1 MLFESLNLTPK
12 GKQLLEHKDRFEDLK
27 IGRVIINKA
36 TELAD
41 LSDPNTVKGKAC
53 IGDGTP
59 AGQASANF
67 GGYNVVGKSL
77 QMNIRIH
84 VPKDIT
90 KMSGKLRIV
99 VMANE
104 DIAANTDVETGM
116 PVYKVFDKQDGTVL
130 GWADMKESAANKE
143 SATDGGTWT
152 SKSNSGFDCSAVITI
167 SGDAKNR
174 CDFKEI
180 LAFAPVSGA
189 AITPEDILQHNCA
202 FPAASQVSKGG
213 SEETPATAPSAEG
226 RKEPSEGKESSAPS
240 ASSEGSEG

>member
-12 GKQLLEHKDRFEDLK
+12 GKQLLEHKDRFEDIK

-36 TELAD
+36 ETLPD
-41 LSDPNTVKGKAC
+41 LSNPETVKGIAC
-53 IGDGTP
+53 IGDEDP
-59 AGQASANF
+59 ASRASANF

-84 VPKDIT
+84 VPKT
-90 KMSGKLRIV
+90 VASMNGQLRIV

-104 DIAANTDVETGM
+104 DIAASTDAETGM

-130 GWADMKESAANKE
+130 GWADMKESEKN
-143 SATDGGTWT
+143 GGTWT
-152 SKSNSGFDCSAVITI
+152 SQSNSGFDCSAVITI

-189 AITPEDILQHNCA
+189 AISAADILQHNCA

-213 SEETPATAPSAEG
+213 AEEHPAVAPSVEG
-226 RKEPSEGKESSAPS
+226 RKEPPKG
-240 ASSEGSEG
+240 SEGSVGA

>member
-27 IGRVIINKA
+27 IGRVIINTATNLAELTKPEEVKA
-36 TELAD
+36 IPCL
-41 LSDPNTVKGKAC
+41 G
-53 IGDGTP
+53 
-59 AGQASANF
+59 SANF

-84 VPKDIT
+84 VPKDV
-90 KMSGKLRIV
+90 KQMNGNLRIV

-104 DIAANTDVETGM
+104 DIAASTDAETGM

-130 GWADMKESAANKE
+130 GWADMKESAEN
-143 SATDGGTWT
+143 GGTWT
-152 SKSNSGFDCSAVITI
+152 SQSNSGFDCSAVITI

-189 AITPEDILQHNCA
+189 SIAPDDVLQHNCA

-213 SEETPATAPSAEG
+213 TEELPAKAPSVEG
-226 RKEPSEGKESSAPS
+226 RKEPSEG
-240 ASSEGSEG
+240 

>member
-27 IGRVIINKA
+27 IGRVIINTA
-36 TELAD
+36 ENLSD
-41 LSDPNTVKGKAC
+41 LSNPDKVKEIKC
-53 IGDGTP
+53 IGNGDP

-84 VPKDIT
+84 VPKDV
-90 KMSGKLRIV
+90 KQMNGKLRIV

-104 DIAANTDVETGM
+104 DIAASRDVETGM

-130 GWADMKESAANKE
+130 GWADMKESAASKE
-143 SATDGGTWT
+143 PADNGGKWT
-152 SKSNSGFDCSAVITI
+152 SQSNSGFDCSAVITI

-189 AITPEDILQHNCA
+189 AISAEDILQHNCA

-213 SEETPATAPSAEG
+213 AEEAPAAAPSVEG
-226 RKEPSEGKESSAPS
+226 RKEPSETSVP
-240 ASSEGSEG
+240 

>member
-12 GKQLLEHKDRFEDLK
+12 GEQLLEHKDRFEDLK
-27 IGRVIINKA
+27 IGRVIINT
-36 TELAD
+36 TEALKT
-41 LSDPNTVKGKAC
+41 LEKPETVKGIAC

-84 VPKDIT
+84 VPKTIAQ
-90 KMSGKLRIV
+90 MNGRLRIV

-104 DIAANTDVETGM
+104 DIAASTDAETGM

-130 GWADMKESAANKE
+130 GWADMKESGEN
-143 SATDGGTWT
+143 GGTWK
-152 SKSNSGFDCSAVITI
+152 SESNSGFDCSAVITI

-189 AITPEDILQHNCA
+189 AISADDILQHNCA

-213 SEETPATAPSAEG
+213 TEEPPVEAPTVEG
-226 RKEPSEGKESSAPS
+226 RKEPPK
-240 ASSEGSEG
+240 GSEG

>member
-12 GKQLLEHKDRFEDLK
+12 GKQLLEQKDRFEDIK
-27 IGRVIINKA
+27 IGRVIINTA
-36 TELAD
+36 DELKT
-41 LSDPNTVKGKAC
+41 LEDPNLVKDIAC
-53 IGDGTP
+53 IGDENP
-59 AGQASANF
+59 ASRASANF

-90 KMSGKLRIV
+90 KMNGQLRIV

-104 DIAANTDVETGM
+104 DIAASRDVETGM

-130 GWADMKESAANKE
+130 GWADMKESAAN
-143 SATDGGTWT
+143 GGTWT

-189 AITPEDILQHNCA
+189 AISANDILQHNCA

-213 SEETPATAPSAEG
+213 KEETPAAAPTVEG
-226 RKEPSEGKESSAPS
+226 RKDPSEGKEPS
-240 ASSEGSEG
+240 AHPEGSEG

>member
-12 GKQLLEHKDRFEDLK
+12 GKQLLEQKDRFEDIK
-27 IGRVIINKA
+27 IGRVIINTA
-36 TELAD
+36 TNLSD
-41 LSDPNTVKGKAC
+41 LSDPSKVNKAC

-84 VPKDIT
+84 VPKNINS
-90 KMSGKLRIV
+90 MNGQLRIV

-104 DIAANTDVETGM
+104 DIAASADVETGM

-130 GWADMKESAANKE
+130 GWADMKESEKN
-143 SATDGGTWT
+143 GGTWK
-152 SKSNSGFDCSAVITI
+152 SQSNSGFDCSAVITI

-189 AITPEDILQHNCA
+189 SIAPDDVLQHNCA
-202 FPAASQVSKGG
+202 FPAASQVSKAGT
-213 SEETPATAPSAEG
+213 EELPAKAPTVV
-226 RKEPSEGKESSAPS
+226 PTV
-240 ASSEGSEG
+240 EGSEGSVGE

>member
-12 GKQLLEHKDRFEDLK
+12 GKQLLEQKDRFEDIK
-27 IGRVIINKA
+27 IGRVIINTAEALK
-36 TELAD
+36 TLE
-41 LSDPNTVKGKAC
+41 DPEKVKVIKC
-53 IGDGTP
+53 IGDGSP

-84 VPKDIT
+84 VPKNIDQ
-90 KMSGKLRIV
+90 MNGQLRIV

-104 DIAANTDVETGM
+104 DIAASIDAETGM

-130 GWADMKESAANKE
+130 GWADMKESEKN
-143 SATDGGTWT
+143 GGTWT

-189 AITPEDILQHNCA
+189 AISAEDILQHNCA
-202 FPAASQVSKGG
+202 FPAASQVSKAGN
-213 SEETPATAPSAEG
+213 EEPTAAAPSVEG
-226 RKEPSEGKESSAPS
+226 RKEPA
-240 ASSEGSEG
+240 

>member
-12 GKQLLEHKDRFEDLK
+12 GKQLLEQKDRFEDIK
-27 IGRVIINKA
+27 IGRVIIN
-36 TELAD
+36 TAD
-41 LSDPNTVKGKAC
+41 ALKTLEDPETVKGIDC
-53 IGDGTP
+53 IGSEDP
-59 AGQASANF
+59 ASRASANF

-84 VPKDIT
+84 VPKNIDQ
-90 KMSGKLRIV
+90 MNGQLRIV

-104 DIAANTDVETGM
+104 DIAASRDVETGM

-130 GWADMKESAANKE
+130 GWADMKESADN
-143 SATDGGTWT
+143 GGKWA
-152 SKSNSGFDCSAVITI
+152 SQSNSGFDCSAVITI

-189 AITPEDILQHNCA
+189 AISAADILQHNCA

-213 SEETPATAPSAEG
+213 TEENPAAAPSVEG
-226 RKEPSEGKESSAPS
+226 RKEPA
-240 ASSEGSEG
+240 

>member
-27 IGRVIINKA
+27 IGRVIINTATTLAELTKPEEVKA
-36 TELAD
+36 IPCL
-41 LSDPNTVKGKAC
+41 G
-53 IGDGTP
+53 
-59 AGQASANF
+59 SANF

-84 VPKDIT
+84 VPKDIDQ
-90 KMSGKLRIV
+90 MNGQLRIV

-104 DIAANTDVETGM
+104 DIAASADVETGM

-130 GWADMKESAANKE
+130 GWADMKESADN
-143 SATDGGTWT
+143 GGAWT
-152 SKSNSGFDCSAVITI
+152 SQSNSGFDCSAVITI
-167 SGDAKNR
+167 CGDAKNR

-189 AITPEDILQHNCA
+189 SIAPDDVLQHNCA
-202 FPAASQVSKGG
+202 FPAASQVSKAGT
-213 SEETPATAPSAEG
+213 EELPAKAPSVEG
-226 RKEPSEGKESSAPS
+226 RKEPSEG
-240 ASSEGSEG
+240 

>member
-12 GKQLLEHKDRFEDLK
+12 GKQLLEQKDRFEDIK
-27 IGRVIINKA
+27 IGRVIINTA
-36 TELAD
+36 TILAD
-41 LSDPNTVKGKAC
+41 LSDPEKVNKAS
-53 IGDGTP
+53 IGDGSP

-84 VPKDIT
+84 VPKNIAS
-90 KMSGKLRIV
+90 MNGQLRIV

-104 DIAANTDVETGM
+104 DIAASIDAETGM

-130 GWADMKESAANKE
+130 GWADMKESADNGGKWE
-143 SATDGGTWT
+143 SQST
-152 SKSNSGFDCSAVITI
+152 SGFDCSAVITI

-189 AITPEDILQHNCA
+189 AISAADILQHNCA

-213 SEETPATAPSAEG
+213 KEETPAAAPTVEG
-226 RKEPSEGKESSAPS
+226 RKEPAGGSLPP
-240 ASSEGSEG
+240 ASSEP

>member
-12 GKQLLEHKDRFEDLK
+12 GKQLLEHKDRFEDIK

-36 TELAD
+36 DTLTD
-41 LSDPNTVKGKAC
+41 LSNPDTVKGIAC
-53 IGDGTP
+53 IGDADP
-59 AGQASANF
+59 ASRASANF

-130 GWADMKESAANKE
+130 GWADMKESADN
-143 SATDGGTWT
+143 GGKWT
-152 SKSNSGFDCSAVITI
+152 SQSNSGFDCSAVITI

-189 AITPEDILQHNCA
+189 AISAEDILQHNCA

-213 SEETPATAPSAEG
+213 AEETPAAAPTAVEL
-226 RKEPSEGKESSAPS
+226 RKEPPKGKEPAGG
-240 ASSEGSEG
+240 AVG

>member
-12 GKQLLEHKDRFEDLK
+12 GKQLLEHKDRFEDIK

-36 TELAD
+36 ETLGD
-41 LSDPNTVKGKAC
+41 LSNPDTVKVIAC
-53 IGDGTP
+53 IGDENP
-59 AGQASANF
+59 ADRASANF

-84 VPKDIT
+84 VPKNIAN
-90 KMSGKLRIV
+90 MNGKLRIV

-130 GWADMKESAANKE
+130 GWADMKESADN
-143 SATDGGTWT
+143 GGTWT
-152 SKSNSGFDCSAVITI
+152 SLSNSGFDCSAVITV

-189 AITPEDILQHNCA
+189 AISAADILQHNCA

-213 SEETPATAPSAEG
+213 TEETPATAPSVEG
-226 RKEPSEGKESSAPS
+226 RKEPAEGEKPPA
-240 ASSEGSEG
+240 GSLGE

>member
-27 IGRVIINKA
+27 IGRVIINQA
-36 TELAD
+36 GELTD
-41 LSDPNTVKGKAC
+41 LSNPETVKGKPC
-53 IGDGTP
+53 IGNGDP

-84 VPKDIT
+84 VPKT
-90 KMSGKLRIV
+90 VASMNGQLRIV
-99 VMANE
+99 VMVNE
-104 DIAANTDVETGM
+104 DIAASTDAETGM

-130 GWADMKESAANKE
+130 GWADMKESAGN
-143 SATDGGTWT
+143 GGTWT
-152 SKSNSGFDCSAVITI
+152 SQSNSGFDCSAVITI

-189 AITPEDILQHNCA
+189 AISAEDILQHNCA
-202 FPAASQVSKGG
+202 FPAASQVSKAGT
-213 SEETPATAPSAEG
+213 EEPPAPAPTAVEQ
-226 RKEPSEGKESSAPS
+226 RKEPPK
-240 ASSEGSEG
+240 GSEG

>member
-12 GKQLLEHKDRFEDLK
+12 GKQLLEHKDRFEDIK

-36 TELAD
+36 DALTD
-41 LSDPNTVKGKAC
+41 LSKPETVKGIHC
-53 IGDGTP
+53 IGNGAP
-59 AGQASANF
+59 ADQASANF

-84 VPKDIT
+84 VPKDV
-90 KMSGKLRIV
+90 KQMNGQLRIV

-104 DIAANTDVETGM
+104 DIAASIDAETGM

-130 GWADMKESAANKE
+130 GWADMKESAAN
-143 SATDGGTWT
+143 GGTWT
-152 SKSNSGFDCSAVITI
+152 SQSNSGFDCSAVITI

-189 AITPEDILQHNCA
+189 SISAADILQHNCA

-213 SEETPATAPSAEG
+213 TEEAPAAAPSGVEG
-226 RKEPSEGKESSAPS
+226 RKEPAEGKEPPAPP
-240 ASSEGSEG
+240 AP

>member
-12 GKQLLEHKDRFEDLK
+12 GKQLLEQKDRFEDIK
-27 IGRVIINKA
+27 IGRVIINTA
-36 TELAD
+36 TALAV
-41 LSDPNTVKGKAC
+41 LSDPETVKDIAC
-53 IGDGTP
+53 IGDGDP

-90 KMSGKLRIV
+90 KMNGQLRIV

-104 DIAANTDVETGM
+104 DIAASIDAETGM

-130 GWADMKESAANKE
+130 GWADMKESA
-143 SATDGGTWT
+143 DGCTWN
-152 SKSNSGFDCSAVITI
+152 SQSNSGFDCSAVITI

-189 AITPEDILQHNCA
+189 AISAEDIIRHNCA
-202 FPAASQVSKGG
+202 FPAVSQVSKAGT
-213 SEETPATAPSAEG
+213 EEAPAAAPTVEG
-226 RKEPSEGKESSAPS
+226 RKEPSAPS
-240 ASSEGSEG
+240 VP

>member
-12 GKQLLEHKDRFEDLK
+12 GKQLLEHKDRFEDIK
-27 IGRVIINKA
+27 IGRVIINT
-36 TELAD
+36 TEALKD
-41 LSDPNTVKGKAC
+41 LSKPETVKVIAC
-53 IGDGTP
+53 IGNGEP
-59 AGQASANF
+59 ANQASANF

-84 VPKDIT
+84 VPKDV
-90 KMSGKLRIV
+90 KQMSGKLRIV

-143 SATDGGTWT
+143 SAGNGGTWT
-152 SKSNSGFDCSAVITI
+152 SQSNSGFDCSAVITV

-189 AITPEDILQHNCA
+189 AISAADILQHNCA
-202 FPAASQVSKGG
+202 FPAASQVSKDGT
-213 SEETPATAPSAEG
+213 EETPAAAPSVEG
-226 RKEPSEGKESSAPS
+226 RKEPAGGSLPPA
-240 ASSEGSEG
+240 GSEG

>member
-36 TELAD
+36 ETLSD
-41 LSDPNTVKGKAC
+41 LSNPETVKGIAC
-53 IGDGTP
+53 IGDEDP
-59 AGQASANF
+59 ASRASANF

-90 KMSGKLRIV
+90 KMSGQLRIV

-104 DIAANTDVETGM
+104 DIAASIDAETGM

-130 GWADMKESAANKE
+130 GWADMKESADN
-143 SATDGGTWT
+143 GGKWT
-152 SKSNSGFDCSAVITI
+152 SQSNSGFDCSAVITI

-189 AITPEDILQHNCA
+189 AISAGDILQHNCA
-202 FPAASQVSKGG
+202 FPAASQVSKCGT
-213 SEETPATAPSAEG
+213 EEAPAPAPTKVEG
-226 RKEPSEGKESSAPS
+226 RKEPAEGKEHP
-240 ASSEGSEG
+240 ASSEG

>member
-36 TELAD
+36 ETLTD
-41 LSDPNTVKGKAC
+41 LSNPDKVKEIKC
-53 IGDGTP
+53 IGDGSP

-84 VPKDIT
+84 VPRTIAS
-90 KMSGKLRIV
+90 MNGQLRIV

-104 DIAANTDVETGM
+104 DIAASTDAETGM

-130 GWADMKESAANKE
+130 GWADMKESAGN
-143 SATDGGTWT
+143 GGTWT
-152 SKSNSGFDCSAVITI
+152 SQSNSGFDCSAVITI

-189 AITPEDILQHNCA
+189 AITAADILQHNCA

-213 SEETPATAPSAEG
+213 AEEPPAAAPSVEG
-226 RKEPSEGKESSAPS
+226 RKEPPKG
-240 ASSEGSEG
+240 SEGSVGA

>member
-12 GKQLLEHKDRFEDLK
+12 GKQLLEHKDRFEDIK
-27 IGRVIINKA
+27 IGRVIINT
-36 TELAD
+36 TEALAE
-41 LSDPNTVKGKAC
+41 LSNPETVKGKAS
-53 IGDGTP
+53 IGDGSP

-84 VPKDIT
+84 VPKNINQ
-90 KMSGKLRIV
+90 MNGQLRIV

-104 DIAANTDVETGM
+104 DIAASIDAETGM

-130 GWADMKESAANKE
+130 GWADMKESAAN
-143 SATDGGTWT
+143 GGTWT
-152 SKSNSGFDCSAVITI
+152 SQSNSGFDCSAVITI

-189 AITPEDILQHNCA
+189 AISAEDILQHNCA

-213 SEETPATAPSAEG
+213 KEETPAAAPTVEV
-226 RKEPSEGKESSAPS
+226 RKEPA
-240 ASSEGSEG
+240 

>member
-12 GKQLLEHKDRFEDLK
+12 GKQLLEQKDRFEDIK
-27 IGRVIINKA
+27 IGRVIIN
-36 TELAD
+36 TAD
-41 LSDPNTVKGKAC
+41 ALKTLEDPNLVKDIAC
-53 IGDGTP
+53 IGEENP
-59 AGQASANF
+59 ASRASANF

-84 VPKDIT
+84 VPKNINQ
-90 KMSGKLRIV
+90 MNGQLRIV

-104 DIAANTDVETGM
+104 DIAASIDAETGM

-130 GWADMKESAANKE
+130 GWADMKESAAN
-143 SATDGGTWT
+143 GGTWT
-152 SKSNSGFDCSAVITI
+152 SQSNSGFDCSAVITI

-189 AITPEDILQHNCA
+189 AISAEDILQHNRA
-202 FPAASQVSKGG
+202 FPAISQVSKGG
-213 SEETPATAPSAEG
+213 SEENPAEAPSVEG
-226 RKEPSEGKESSAPS
+226 RKEPSEGKEPPAPS
-240 ASSEGSEG
+240 EGTEGTEG

>member
-12 GKQLLEHKDRFEDLK
+12 GKQLLEHKDRFEDIK
-27 IGRVIINKA
+27 IGRVIINTAEALK
-36 TELAD
+36 TLE
-41 LSDPNTVKGKAC
+41 DPNLVKDIAC
-53 IGDGTP
+53 IGDGSP

-84 VPKDIT
+84 VPKT
-90 KMSGKLRIV
+90 VASMNGQLRIV

-104 DIAANTDVETGM
+104 DIAASADVETGM

-130 GWADMKESAANKE
+130 GWADMKESEK
-143 SATDGGTWT
+143 DGGTWT
-152 SKSNSGFDCSAVITI
+152 SESNSGFDCSAVITI

-189 AITPEDILQHNCA
+189 AISAKDILQHNCA

-213 SEETPATAPSAEG
+213 KEETPAAAPDKVEG
-226 RKEPSEGKESSAPS
+226 RKEPSAPSAPS
-240 ASSEGSEG
+240 VP

>member
-12 GKQLLEHKDRFEDLK
+12 GKQLLEQKDRFEDIK
-27 IGRVIINKA
+27 IGRVIINTA
-36 TELAD
+36 GALTD
-41 LSDPNTVKGKAC
+41 LSDPETVKGIAC
-53 IGDGTP
+53 IGDGKP

-90 KMSGKLRIV
+90 KMSGQLRIV

-104 DIAANTDVETGM
+104 DIAASIDAETGM

-130 GWADMKESAANKE
+130 GWADMKESAN
-143 SATDGGTWT
+143 GGTWT
-152 SKSNSGFDCSAVITI
+152 SQSNSGFDCSAVITI

-189 AITPEDILQHNCA
+189 AISAADILQHNCA
-202 FPAASQVSKGG
+202 FPAASQVSKAGT
-213 SEETPATAPSAEG
+213 EEPPAAAPSVEG
-226 RKEPSEGKESSAPS
+226 RKEPAG
-240 ASSEGSEG
+240 GSEGAGGSKGA

>member
-12 GKQLLEHKDRFEDLK
+12 GKQLLEHKDRFEDIK
-27 IGRVIINKA
+27 IGRVIINT
-36 TELAD
+36 TEALKE
-41 LSDPNTVKGKAC
+41 LSDPSKVKVIKC
-53 IGDGTP
+53 IGDGLP

-84 VPKDIT
+84 VPKNIDQ
-90 KMSGKLRIV
+90 MNGQLRIV

-104 DIAANTDVETGM
+104 DIAASIDAETGM

-130 GWADMKESAANKE
+130 GWADMKESAA
-143 SATDGGTWT
+143 DGGTWN
-152 SKSNSGFDCSAVITI
+152 SQSNSGFDCSAVITI

-189 AITPEDILQHNCA
+189 AISAEDILQHNCA
-202 FPAASQVSKGG
+202 FPAASQVSKAGT
-213 SEETPATAPSAEG
+213 EELPAKAPSVEG
-226 RKEPSEGKESSAPS
+226 RKESSAPS
-240 ASSEGSEG
+240 VPPASSEG

>member
-36 TELAD
+36 GELAD
-41 LSDPNTVKGKAC
+41 LSNPDNVKEIKC
-53 IGDGTP
+53 IGEENP
-59 AGQASANF
+59 ASRASANF

-84 VPKDIT
+84 VPKNIGQ
-90 KMSGKLRIV
+90 MNGQLRIV

-104 DIAANTDVETGM
+104 DIAASTDAETGM

-130 GWADMKESAANKE
+130 GWADMKESADN
-143 SATDGGTWT
+143 GGTWA
-152 SKSNSGFDCSAVITI
+152 SQSNSGFDCSAVITV

-189 AITPEDILQHNCA
+189 AISAEDILQHNCA
-202 FPAASQVSKGG
+202 FPAASQVSKAGT
-213 SEETPATAPSAEG
+213 EEAPAAAPTAVEQ
-226 RKEPSEGKESSAPS
+226 RKEPSEPSAPS
-240 ASSEGSEG
+240 VG

>member
-36 TELAD
+36 ETLSD
-41 LSDPNTVKGKAC
+41 LSNPETVKGIAC
-53 IGDGTP
+53 IGEENP
-59 AGQASANF
+59 ASRASANF

-84 VPKDIT
+84 VPKNIGQ
-90 KMSGKLRIV
+90 MNGQLRIV

-104 DIAANTDVETGM
+104 DIAASIDAETGM

-130 GWADMKESAANKE
+130 GWADMKESADN
-143 SATDGGTWT
+143 GGKWT
-152 SKSNSGFDCSAVITI
+152 SQSNSGFDCSAVITI

-189 AITPEDILQHNCA
+189 AISAGDILQHNCA

-213 SEETPATAPSAEG
+213 TEEAPAPAPTKVEG
-226 RKEPSEGKESSAPS
+226 RKEPSEGKEPTG
-240 ASSEGSEG
+240 GSEPPKG

>member
-12 GKQLLEHKDRFEDLK
+12 GKQLLEHKDRFEDIK
-27 IGRVIINKA
+27 IGRVIINTA
-36 TELAD
+36 TALAD
-41 LSDPNTVKGKAC
+41 LSDPSKVKGITC
-53 IGDGTP
+53 IGDGNP

-84 VPKDIT
+84 VPKDV
-90 KMSGKLRIV
+90 KQMSGQLRIV

-104 DIAANTDVETGM
+104 DIAASIDAETGM

-130 GWADMKESAANKE
+130 GWADMKESATN
-143 SATDGGTWT
+143 GGTWT
-152 SKSNSGFDCSAVITI
+152 SQSNSGFDCSAVITI

-189 AITPEDILQHNCA
+189 AISAEDILQHNCA
-202 FPAASQVSKGG
+202 FPAASQVSKAGT
-213 SEETPATAPSAEG
+213 EETPVAAPSVEG
-226 RKEPSEGKESSAPS
+226 RKEPSEGKEPS
-240 ASSEGSEG
+240 EPSVP

>member
-12 GKQLLEHKDRFEDLK
+12 GKQLLEHKDRFEDIK
-27 IGRVIINKA
+27 IGRVIINTV
-36 TELAD
+36 TELKD
-41 LSDPNTVKGKAC
+41 LSNPETVKFTAC
-53 IGDGTP
+53 IGGATP
-59 AGQASANF
+59 ADRASANF

-84 VPKDIT
+84 VPKNINQ
-90 KMSGKLRIV
+90 MNGKLRIV

-104 DIAANTDVETGM
+104 DIAANTDVETSM

-130 GWADMKESAANKE
+130 GWADMKESADN
-143 SATDGGTWT
+143 GGTWE
-152 SKSNSGFDCSAVITI
+152 SQSNSGFDCSAVITI

-189 AITPEDILQHNCA
+189 AISAGDILQHNCA

-213 SEETPATAPSAEG
+213 KEETPAEAPSVEG
-226 RKEPSEGKESSAPS
+226 RKEPSEGKEPAGGEGPS
-240 ASSEGSEG
+240 AG

>member
-12 GKQLLEHKDRFEDLK
+12 GKQLLEHKDRFEDIK
-27 IGRVIINKA
+27 IGRVIINT
-36 TELAD
+36 TEALKD
-41 LSDPNTVKGKAC
+41 LSKPETVKGIKC
-53 IGDGTP
+53 IGNDTP
-59 AGQASANF
+59 ADRASANF

-84 VPKDIT
+84 VPKNIDQ
-90 KMSGKLRIV
+90 MNGQLRIV

-104 DIAANTDVETGM
+104 DIAASADVETGM

-130 GWADMKESAANKE
+130 GWADMKESADK
-143 SATDGGTWT
+143 GGTWT

-189 AITPEDILQHNCA
+189 AISAEDILQHNCA
-202 FPAASQVSKGG
+202 FPAASQVSKDG
-213 SEETPATAPSAEG
+213 SEETPAAAPKVEG
-226 RKEPSEGKESSAPS
+226 RKEPSEGKEPP
-240 ASSEGSEG
+240 ASPEG

>member
-12 GKQLLEHKDRFEDLK
+12 GKQLLEQKDRFEDIK
-27 IGRVIINKA
+27 IGRVIINTA
-36 TELAD
+36 TALED
-41 LSDPNTVKGKAC
+41 LSKPETVKGTAC
-53 IGDGTP
+53 IGNGDP

-84 VPKDIT
+84 VPKDV
-90 KMSGKLRIV
+90 KQMNGQLRIV

-130 GWADMKESAANKE
+130 GWADMKESAAN
-143 SATDGGTWT
+143 GGTWT
-152 SKSNSGFDCSAVITI
+152 SESNSGFDCSAVITI

-189 AITPEDILQHNCA
+189 AISAGDILQHNCA
-202 FPAASQVSKGG
+202 FPAASQVSKDGT
-213 SEETPATAPSAEG
+213 EETPAAAPSVEG
-226 RKEPSEGKESSAPS
+226 RKEPTEGKEP
-240 ASSEGSEG
+240 SEGA

>member
-12 GKQLLEHKDRFEDLK
+12 GKQLLEHKDRFEDIK

-36 TELAD
+36 ENLTD
-41 LSDPNTVKGKAC
+41 LSDPSKVNKAC
-53 IGDGTP
+53 IGDGSP

-84 VPKDIT
+84 VPKNIDQ
-90 KMSGKLRIV
+90 MNGQLRIV

-104 DIAANTDVETGM
+104 DIAASIDAETGM

-130 GWADMKESAANKE
+130 GWADMKESEKN
-143 SATDGGTWT
+143 GGAWT
-152 SKSNSGFDCSAVITI
+152 SKSTSGFDCSAVITI

-189 AITPEDILQHNCA
+189 AISANDILQHNCA

-213 SEETPATAPSAEG
+213 KEETTAEAPTVEG
-226 RKEPSEGKESSAPS
+226 RKEPTEGKEPSAPS
-240 ASSEGSEG
+240 EGA

>member
-27 IGRVIINKA
+27 IGRVIINQVG
-36 TELAD
+36 ELAD
-41 LSDPNTVKGKAC
+41 LSDPDKVKKIKC
-53 IGDGTP
+53 IGDGDP

-84 VPKDIT
+84 VPK
-90 KMSGKLRIV
+90 KVAQMNGQLRIV

-104 DIAANTDVETGM
+104 DIAASTDAETGM

-130 GWADMKESAANKE
+130 GWADMKESADN
-143 SATDGGTWT
+143 GGKW
-152 SKSNSGFDCSAVITI
+152 SSQSNSGFDCSAVITV

-189 AITPEDILQHNCA
+189 AISADDILQHNCA

-213 SEETPATAPSAEG
+213 AEEAPAAAPTAVEG
-226 RKEPSEGKESSAPS
+226 RKEPSETSAPS
-240 ASSEGSEG
+240 VPPVPSVG

>member
-27 IGRVIINKA
+27 IGRVIINTATTLAELTKPEEVKA
-36 TELAD
+36 LTCL
-41 LSDPNTVKGKAC
+41 G
-53 IGDGTP
+53 
-59 AGQASANF
+59 SANF

-84 VPKDIT
+84 VPKDV
-90 KMSGKLRIV
+90 KQMNGQLRIV

-104 DIAANTDVETGM
+104 DIAASTDAETGM

-130 GWADMKESAANKE
+130 GWADMKESEKN
-143 SATDGGTWT
+143 GGTWK
-152 SKSNSGFDCSAVITI
+152 SQSNSGFDCSAVITI

-189 AITPEDILQHNCA
+189 AISAADILQHNCA
-202 FPAASQVSKGG
+202 FPAASQASKGG
-213 SEETPATAPSAEG
+213 KEETPAAAPTAEG
-226 RKEPSEGKESSAPS
+226 RKEPAEGKDPAGGSA
-240 ASSEGSEG
+240 G

>member
-12 GKQLLEHKDRFEDLK
+12 GKQLLEHKDRFEDIK

-36 TELAD
+36 ENLTD
-41 LSDPNTVKGKAC
+41 LSDPSKVNKAC
-53 IGDGTP
+53 IGDGSP

-90 KMSGKLRIV
+90 KMNGQLRIV

-104 DIAANTDVETGM
+104 DIAASIDAETGM

-130 GWADMKESAANKE
+130 GWADMKESADN
-143 SATDGGTWT
+143 GGKW
-152 SKSNSGFDCSAVITI
+152 SSQSNSGFDCSAVITI

-189 AITPEDILQHNCA
+189 AISADDILQHNCA

-213 SEETPATAPSAEG
+213 SEETPAAAPTKVEE
-226 RKEPSEGKESSAPS
+226 RKEPSEGKGPS
-240 ASSEGSEG
+240 ASSEGPEG

>member
-12 GKQLLEHKDRFEDLK
+12 GKQLLEQKDRFEDIK

-36 TELAD
+36 TNLTD
-41 LSDPNTVKGKAC
+41 LSDPSKVNIAC
-53 IGDGTP
+53 IGDGSP

-84 VPKDIT
+84 VPKNIT
-90 KMSGKLRIV
+90 KMNGQLRIV

-104 DIAANTDVETGM
+104 DIAASADVETGM

-130 GWADMKESAANKE
+130 GWADMKESAEN
-143 SATDGGTWT
+143 GGTWT
-152 SKSNSGFDCSAVITI
+152 SQSNSGFDCSAVITI

-189 AITPEDILQHNCA
+189 AISAEDILQHNCA

-213 SEETPATAPSAEG
+213 KEETPAEAPTVGG
-226 RKEPSEGKESSAPS
+226 RKEPSEGKEPP
-240 ASSEGSEG
+240 ASPEG

>member
-36 TELAD
+36 ETLSD
-41 LSDPNTVKGKAC
+41 LSNPDKVKEIKC
-53 IGDGTP
+53 IGEETP
-59 AGQASANF
+59 ADRASANF

-84 VPKDIT
+84 VPKNIAQ
-90 KMSGKLRIV
+90 MNGQLRIV

-104 DIAANTDVETGM
+104 DIAASIDAETGM

-130 GWADMKESAANKE
+130 GWADMKESADN
-143 SATDGGTWT
+143 GGTWA

-189 AITPEDILQHNCA
+189 AISAEDILQHNCA

-213 SEETPATAPSAEG
+213 AEEAPAAAPTVEE
-226 RKEPSEGKESSAPS
+226 RKEPPKGTEGAG
-240 ASSEGSEG
+240 GSVG

>member
-12 GKQLLEHKDRFEDLK
+12 GKQLLEHKDRFEDIK
-27 IGRVIINKA
+27 IGRVIIN
-36 TELAD
+36 TAD
-41 LSDPNTVKGKAC
+41 ALKTLEDPNLVKGIAC
-53 IGDGTP
+53 IGDGSP

-90 KMSGKLRIV
+90 KMNGQLRIV

-104 DIAANTDVETGM
+104 DIAASIDAETGM

-130 GWADMKESAANKE
+130 GWADMKESAAN
-143 SATDGGTWT
+143 GGTWT
-152 SKSNSGFDCSAVITI
+152 SQSNSGFDCSAVITI

-189 AITPEDILQHNCA
+189 SISAEDILQHNCA
-202 FPAASQVSKGG
+202 FPAASQVSKAGT
-213 SEETPATAPSAEG
+213 EEAPAAAPTVVPTVEG
-226 RKEPSEGKESSAPS
+226 TEG
-240 ASSEGSEG
+240 